1 MRIRELKD
9 KKIGVWGLGAE
20 GWSTLK
26 TLRKKF
32 PAITITVIND
42 APLSKE
48 MEMMLTMDP
57 FLKLLTGEN
66 VANSLIDF
74 DVIIKSPGIS
84 AYRPEIKAA
93 KAAGVEFTSATRLWF
108 AEHPDDKTV
117 CITGTKGKSTT
128 SSLTTHLL
136 RNSGIRVTLGGNIGT
151 PMLDMLEVEPKPDV
165 WVMELSSYQISDLD
179 TSPSIGVLLNL
190 FPEHL
195 DWHGNVD
202 NYYRDKLN
210 LFRYQNEK
218 SISIIN
224 KLDKNTA
231 LVAGN
236 FNNPIYF
243 NDENGMHAADGYI
256 CDGSKRLFPTDR
268 VTIPGNHNLSNMCA
282 ALTVVKALEI
292 DPETC
297 VEALSTFR
305 GLPHR
310 LFPWGSIAEILYVD
324 DSISTTPQS
333 AIAAIE
339 TYPGRPVTILLGGF
353 DRGLNVEELAR
364 YVAEKP
370 VHAVITMPDNGPRI
384 AESIRKALAE
394 NTGSKLQL
402 HQSEDLKDAV
412 RIARE
417 ITPAG
422 GVILLSPGAPS
433 YGRFKNFA
441 ERGDAFARL
450 AGFEVH

>member
-1 MRIRELKD
+1 VRIRELRD
-9 KKIGVWGLGAE
+9 KNIAVWGLGAE

-26 TLRKKF
+26 TIRKKF
-32 PAITITVIND
+32 PAATITVIND
-42 APLSKE
+42 AALSQE
-48 MEMMLTMDP
+48 MEMMLTQDP

-66 VANSLIDF
+66 IAGSLNKF

-93 KAAGVEFTSATRLWF
+93 KEAGVQFTSATKLWF
-108 AEHPDDKTV
+108 AEHTEDKTV

-136 RNSGIRVTLGGNIGT
+136 RNAGIRVTLGGNIGT

-165 WVMELSSYQISDLD
+165 WVMEMSSYQISDLD
-179 TSPSIGVLLNL
+179 VSPSIAVLLNL

-202 NYYRDKLN
+202 NYYKDKLN
-210 LFRYQNEK
+210 LFAHQTEN

-224 KLDKNTA
+224 KLDKNTNLLA
-231 LVAGN
+231 PDFKN
-236 FNNPIYF
+236 TIYF
-243 NDENGMHAADGYI
+243 NDEKGMHIADGYI
-256 CDGSKRLFPTDR
+256 CDGSKKLFPVDR

-282 ALTVVKALEI
+282 ALTVVKALDI
-292 DPETC
+292 DPESC
-297 VEALSTFR
+297 VEALSTFK

-310 LFPWGSIAEILYVD
+310 LFPWGTINDVLYVD

-333 AIAAIE
+333 AMAAID

-353 DRGLNVEELAR
+353 DRGLNVDELAG
-364 YVAEKP
+364 YVINKP

-384 AESIRKALAE
+384 AETITKARAY
-394 NTGSKLQL
+394 NPDSKLAL
-402 HQSEDLKDAV
+402 HESQDLQDAV

-441 ERGDAFARL
+441 ERGDTFARFS
-450 AGFEVH
+450 GFDVH

>member
-1 MRIRELKD
+1 MRIQELRS
-9 KKIGVWGLGAE
+9 KKIAVWGLGAE

-48 MEMMLTMDP
+48 MEMMLTQDP

-66 VANSLIDF
+66 VSTSLIDF

-84 AYRPEIKAA
+84 AYRPEIKLAA
-93 KAAGVEFTSATRLWF
+93 AAGVQFTSATRLWF

-128 SSLTTHLL
+128 SSLVTHLL
-136 RNSGIRVTLGGNIGT
+136 RNAGIRVTLGGNIGT
-151 PMLDMLEVEPKPDV
+151 PMLDMLDVEPKPDV
-165 WVMELSSYQISDLD
+165 WVMELSSYQVSDLD

-195 DWHGNVD
+195 DWHGNVE
-202 NYYRDKLN
+202 NYYKDKLN
-210 LFRYQNEK
+210 LFSHQSENG
-218 SISIIN
+218 ISIIN

-231 LVAGN
+231 LVSHN
-236 FNNPIYF
+236 FINPVYF
-243 NDENGMHAADGYI
+243 NDDNGMHIADGYI
-256 CDGSKRLFPTDR
+256 CDGKNLLFPAER

-282 ALTVVKALEI
+282 ALTVVKALGIE
-292 DPETC
+292 PESC

-310 LFPWGSIAEILYVD
+310 LFPWGTINDVLYID

-333 AIAAIE
+333 AVAALE

-353 DRGLNVEELAR
+353 DRGLNVDELAR
-364 YVAEKP
+364 YVATKP
-370 VHAVITMPDNGPRI
+370 VYAVITMPDNGPRI
-384 AESIRKALAE
+384 AETIRKALDDTAE
-394 NTGSKLQL
+394 SKLLLQEA
-402 HQSEDLKDAV
+402 EDLKGAV
-412 RIARE
+412 SIAKK

-433 YGRFKNFA
+433 YGRFKNFS
-441 ERGDAFARL
+441 ERGNTFARI
-450 AGFEVH
+450 AGFDVK